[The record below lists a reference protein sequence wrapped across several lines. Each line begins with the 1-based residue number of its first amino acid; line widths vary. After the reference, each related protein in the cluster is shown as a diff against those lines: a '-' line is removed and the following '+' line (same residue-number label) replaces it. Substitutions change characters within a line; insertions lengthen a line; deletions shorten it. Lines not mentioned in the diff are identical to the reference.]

1 MQMFLLLAELHIA
14 EPKLPHP
21 QSQDK
26 TPATV

>member
-1 MQMFLLLAELHIA
+1 MQKKLLLAELHIA

-21 QSQDK
+21 ESQEK